1 MFRALYKAIFML
13 FKIPEVRVFIHVQ
26 NVKKVFLLCV
36 IEVKY
41 VKRNIISVLYV
52 SGDRGGAVG

>member
-1 MFRALYKAIFML
+1 ML

-26 NVKKVFLLCV
+26 NVKKVFLLYV